1 MRQRQIFFYFF
12 FAVAL
17 LAAALP
23 AFAQSWAGRGRLQG
37 EIRDEQGNPVEGAK
51 ITLRKGTDRVDPNAD
66 GPKSITTNK
75 KGKWSVLGLAGG
87 TWGILIEKEGFLP
100 SEGQVPVNE
109 YTVAT
114 PLNITLKVI
123 PKEVIQKA
131 QEASGNA
138 KAKVAIEEANALL
151 GESKF
156 AAARARYEEA
166 LAVLEMDDPVLKS
179 SLERTIART
188 WFEEGNTDKAIDTL
202 KESLALNPEDVD
214 SLQLISTLLVS
225 AGREKEA
232 DEYMAKLP
240 EGVKVDPN
248 SLLNLG
254 IKLYNE
260 KDLTGALEKFD
271 KVVKDNPEL
280 ATAYYYRGLTYLG
293 LNKTPEAKADFQK
306 LLEIDPGNPNADEA
320 REFIKAL

>member
-1 MRQRQIFFYFF
+1 MRHRATFTLFFV
-12 FAVAL
+12 AIAL

-23 AFAQSWAGRGRLQG
+23 ASAQSWAGRGRLQG
-37 EIRDEQGNPVEGAK
+37 EVRDEQGQPVEGAK
-51 ITLRKGTDRVDPNAD
+51 ITLRKGNDRVDPNTD

-75 KGKWSVLGLAGG
+75 NGKWSVLGLAQGA
-87 TWGILIEKEGFLP
+87 WGILIEKDGFMA

-109 YTVAT
+109 FAVAT

-123 PKEVIQKA
+123 PKEVLQKA

-138 KAKVAIEEANALL
+138 KAKVAIEQANALL

-156 AAARARYEEA
+156 AEARAKYEEA
-166 LAVLEMDDPVLKS
+166 LSVLEADDPVLKS
-179 SLERTIART
+179 SITRTIART
-188 WFEEGNTDKAIDTL
+188 WFEEGKTDQAIDTL
-202 KESLALNPEDVD
+202 KASLLIKPDDVET
-214 SLQLISTLLVS
+214 LQLVSTLLVS

-232 DEYMAKLP
+232 DEFMAKLP
-240 EGVKVDPN
+240 EGVKIDPN

-260 KDLTGALEKFD
+260 KDLAGALAKFD

-280 ATAYYYRGLTYLG
+280 ATAYYYRGLTYLA
-293 LNKTPEAKADFQK
+293 LNRTAESKADFQK
-306 LLEIDPGNPNADEA
+306 LLEVDPNNPNADEV
-320 REFIKAL
+320 REYINAL